1 MMNAIIFAVAGY
13 NLAET
18 TRMIEIAKA
27 CRGHF
32 NIIFMSYGGRFEG
45 MIEEEGFSIERMEP
59 RLTERKLTYMDAKCR
74 GDNQRGDWFSAEEL
88 ELRVANEIGF
98 YSKTKP
104 AALLTGW
111 CLSTII
117 STRAAGVP
125 FVMVGDSTWIKE
137 FYKADLQAWPDLNDY
152 SFLRWFPEKRL
163 NHLVNRLML
172 TKPILVKPFN
182 IVGQKYGIKKFKT
195 FPELLE
201 GDYTLLADIP
211 EFTGLFDIRPNFHYI
226 GPLIARIKGDI
237 PDKIA
242 EIPKDKP
249 IVYFAMGSSGKPK
262 IIADIIEGFRGKP
275 YRVIAPIQLLVK
287 DMDLNIPDNVVVTDF
302 LPAHKVN
309 PLADISVIHGGIGTV
324 MTSCLSGTPIVGVA
338 MQAEQE
344 ANLDCCVRKG
354 FAIRIKKK
362 RVTATNIL
370 EAVDKMLNDESAKRE
385 AKKFQQELIKWDGP
399 ANAAKFLL
407 KTFGP
412 LLQKK

>member
-1 MMNAIIFAVAGY
+1 MKTIIFAAAGY

-18 TRMIEIAKA
+18 TRMIEVAKA
-27 CRGHF
+27 CKGHF
-32 NIIFMSYGGRFEG
+32 NIIFMCYGGRFEG
-45 MIEEEGFSIERMEP
+45 MIEEEGFSIKKMEP
-59 RLTERKLTYMDAKCR
+59 RLTDEKLKYLDAKCR
-74 GDNQRGDWFSAEEL
+74 GDNPRGDWFSAQEL
-88 ELRVANEIGF
+88 ESRVANEMEF
-98 YSKTKP
+98 YTEIKP

-111 CLSTII
+111 CLSTIV

-137 FYKADLQAWPDLNDY
+137 FYEADLQAWPDLNDY
-152 SFLRWFPEKRL
+152 FFIQCISEKKR
-163 NHLVNRLML
+163 NHLVNKLML

-182 IVGQKYGIKKFKT
+182 VVGKKYGVKKFNT

-211 EFTGLFDIRPNFHYI
+211 EFTGLFNVRPNFHYI

-242 EIPKDKP
+242 EMPKDKP

-262 IIADIIEGFRGKP
+262 IIRDIIEGFKDKP
-275 YRVIAPIQLLVK
+275 YRVIAPIQSLISG
-287 DMDLNIPDNVVVTDF
+287 MNLNIPENVIVTDF
-302 LPAHKVN
+302 LPADKVN
-309 PLADISVIHGGIGTV
+309 PLADVSVIHGGIGTV
-324 MTSCLSGTPIVGVA
+324 MTACLAGAPIVGVA

-362 RVTATNIL
+362 RVTAANIL
-370 EAVDKMLNDESAKRE
+370 EAVDKMMHDETAKQE
-385 AKKFQQELIKWDGP
+385 AKKFQKKLITWDGP
-399 ANAAKFLL
+399 ANAAKFL
-407 KTFGP
+407 KETFGS
-412 LLQKK
+412 

>member
-1 MMNAIIFAVAGY
+1 
-13 NLAET
+13 
-18 TRMIEIAKA
+18 MIEIAKVSKD
-27 CRGHF
+27 HF
-32 NIIFMSYGGRFEG
+32 SIVFMSYGGRFEG
-45 MIEEEGFSIERMEP
+45 MIEEEGFSVRKIEP
-59 RLTERKLTYMDAKCR
+59 RLTEEKLKYLDAKCR
-74 GDNQRGDWFSAEEL
+74 GDNLRDDWFTAEEL
-88 ELRVANEIGF
+88 ESRVANEIAF
-98 YSKTKP
+98 YTEIKP
-104 AALLTGW
+104 AAVLTGW
-111 CLSTII
+111 CLSTIV
-117 STRAAGVP
+117 STRAADVP

-152 SFLRWFPEKRL
+152 FFLRWIPEKKL

-182 IVGQKYGIKKFKT
+182 VVGKKYGIKKFNT

-211 EFTGLFDIRPNFHYI
+211 EFSGLFNVRSNFHYI

-237 PDKIA
+237 PDQIV
-242 EIPKDKP
+242 EMPKDKP

-262 IIADIIEGFRGKP
+262 IIAEIVEGFKDKP
-275 YRVIAPIQLLVK
+275 YRVIAPIQSLVK
-287 DMDLNIPDNVVVTDF
+287 DIDVNIPDNVIVTDF

-324 MTSCLSGTPIVGVA
+324 MTACLAGAPIVGVA

-354 FAIRIKKK
+354 CAIRIKKK
-362 RVTATNIL
+362 RVTAANIL
-370 EAVDKMLNDESAKRE
+370 EAVDKMLNDESAKQE

-399 ANAAKFLL
+399 ANAAKFL
-407 KTFGP
+407 KEIFV
-412 LLQKK
+412 